1 MSTFLKELAYY
12 RFQFLRNVK
21 NQRVLRGST
30 LVLVF
35 GMIFS
40 NCCFMI
46 VWFFFSK
53 AVGNINGWGMVQTF
67 GIQAYAIF
75 TFGIAFT
82 MFGSLGTIYPHI
94 ERGSFDA
101 FLTKPKNLYIRIM
114 NNETLPTA
122 LADVIHGFI
131 CLIAFCVWAK
141 ADVAVLLLMIPPA
154 ILVQVS
160 FIMAADCI
168 SFWLPQAPGLAKA
181 VKELLIV
188 PSIQPISLFQGW
200 MRVLCLTLVPAL
212 VVSGLPIEAVTYHKY
227 ELIMVSYG
235 ISMVWLLLS
244 IWILKVSVRRYE
256 SGNVI
261 G

>member
-12 RFQFLRNVK
+12 KFQFLRNVK

-40 NCCFMI
+40 NCCFML

-53 AVGNINGWGMVQTF
+53 AVGNINGWGTAQTF
-67 GIQAYAIF
+67 GVQAVAIF
-75 TFGIAFT
+75 SFGVSFT
-82 MFGSLGTIYPHI
+82 MFGSLGSLYPHI

-101 FLTKPKNLYIRIM
+101 FLTKPKNLYVRIM

-122 LADVIHGFI
+122 LGDVIHGLI
-131 CLIAFCVWAK
+131 CLVVFCVWAEV
-141 ADVAVLLLMIPPA
+141 DVGALWLMIPPA
-154 ILVQVS
+154 MLVQVS
-160 FIMAADCI
+160 FIMAADCMA
-168 SFWLPQAPGLAKA
+168 FWLPQAPGLSKA
-181 VKELLIV
+181 IRELLIV
-188 PSIQPISLFQGW
+188 PTLQPISLFQGW
-200 MRVLCLTLVPAL
+200 MRILCLTLIPAL
-212 VVSGLPIEAVTYHKY
+212 VVSGLPIEVVTYHKY
-227 ELIMVSYG
+227 ELIALSYIVS
-235 ISMVWLLLS
+235 IAWLFLS